1 MKLAPSDR
9 RLEIDRDVGRAVG
22 SVKSH
27 FYAASW
33 KMSEVSSPVEG
44 KDVRSSVCVW
54 CSSVP
59 SLTGVCVCICIAKC
73 VW

>member
-27 FYAASW
+27 FHAASW

-44 KDVRSSVCVW
+44 KDVRSSV
-54 CSSVP
+54 
-59 SLTGVCVCICIAKC
+59 
-73 VW
+73 